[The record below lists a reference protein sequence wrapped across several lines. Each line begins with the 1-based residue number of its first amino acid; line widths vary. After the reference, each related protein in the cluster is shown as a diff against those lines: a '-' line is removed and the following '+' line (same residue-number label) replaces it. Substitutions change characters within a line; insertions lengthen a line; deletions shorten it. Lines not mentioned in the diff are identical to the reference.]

1 MLRSRQR
8 SPGAAVFRTAPTV
21 LRRVHRAG
29 TQEWLLQPDQATEAS
44 VGCLPRAISIAAA
57 CLILSGAL
65 GLLVATEHA
74 PPRLWF
80 AAALT
85 IAIAA
90 ALTFATRRL
99 MFASAA
105 TLVLVGGIL
114 LVSRTKMSAMNMAL
128 HSYDAF
134 FYLNAPT
141 LGFLW
146 ESYPAYLV
154 SAAALVLSAALV
166 LALCWR
172 FDRSECPRILAI
184 AACIVMGAVA
194 TWIETWPSGLA
205 FEFTDA
211 RNANVSSYYLTWP
224 ATAEAIARG
233 QPLEAAASTA
243 LPPFVPLSGCTTT
256 TAPPHI
262 LLIHQESL
270 VQPSLFPQL
279 EYDHGLDRFF
289 LSDDGDLH
297 PLRVETYGGASWVTD
312 FSLMAGISSRFFG
325 SLRTFVQVFT
335 TGKLTETLPQS
346 LKNCDYRN
354 MLFFPFDAHFLAHDK
369 FYKSIGFDEVFDRRA
384 QGITAIHERDRVY
397 FENALSAIDRHLR
410 VSGAPFFVYVQTM
423 TAHGPYSF
431 KYLPGED
438 VAGGGPGTPP
448 AMSEYLRRAAI
459 VQRDGEWLI
468 EQLKR
473 RFPTQRILIIRF
485 GDHHPTATFELLPSE
500 AKDERSTTSSR
511 FTTFYA
517 IKGHNLVVPRLPSY
531 DAVDVPYLGNI
542 ILEAA
547 GLPLS
552 EAQKHRRAL
561 MQACAG
567 NYFSCERR
575 DEILAFHRRLIQSDL
590 IRSP

>member
-1 MLRSRQR
+1 
-8 SPGAAVFRTAPTV
+8 V
-21 LRRVHRAG
+21 LFGEARAG
-29 TQEWLLQPDQATEAS
+29 TPEWLLQRDQATEAS

-57 CLILSGAL
+57 CIILSGAL

-80 AAALT
+80 AAAVT

-105 TLVLVGGIL
+105 TLVLVAGIL
-114 LVSRTKMSAMNMAL
+114 LVSRTKMSAMNLAL

-141 LGFLW
+141 LRFLW

-154 SAAALVLSAALV
+154 SAAAFVLCAALV
-166 LALCWR
+166 LAVCWR

-184 AACIVMGAVA
+184 AACLVMAAVA
-194 TWIETWPSGLA
+194 AWIETWPSGLA

-224 ATAEAIARG
+224 ATAEAITRG

-243 LPPFVPLSGCTTT
+243 LPPFAPLSGCALP

-279 EYDHGLDRFF
+279 DYDRVLDRFF
-289 LSDDGDLH
+289 LSDDGELH
-297 PLRVETYGGASWVTD
+297 PLRVETYGGVSWVTD

-346 LKNCDYRN
+346 LKNCGYRN
-354 MLFFPFDAHFLAHDK
+354 MLFFPFDAHFLSHDK

-384 QGITAIHERDRVY
+384 QGITTIHERDRVY
-397 FENALSAIDRHLR
+397 FENALFAIDRHLR
-410 VSGAPFFVYVQTM
+410 ASGAPFFVYVQTM

-438 VAGGGPGTPP
+438 VAGGGPGTPS

-485 GDHHPTATFELLPSE
+485 GDHHPTATSELLPSE

-531 DAVDVPYLGNI
+531 DAIDVSYLGNI

-552 EAQKHRRAL
+552 EAQTHRRAL

-567 NYFSCERR
+567 KYFSCERR

-590 IRSP
+590 IRSR

>member
-1 MLRSRQR
+1 
-8 SPGAAVFRTAPTV
+8 
-21 LRRVHRAG
+21 
-29 TQEWLLQPDQATEAS
+29 
-44 VGCLPRAISIAAA
+44 
-57 CLILSGAL
+57 
-65 GLLVATEHA
+65 
-74 PPRLWF
+74 
-80 AAALT
+80 
-85 IAIAA
+85 
-90 ALTFATRRL
+90 

-105 TLVLVGGIL
+105 TLVLVAGIL
-114 LVSRTKMSAMNMAL
+114 LVSRTKISAMNMAL

-146 ESYPAYLV
+146 ESYPVYLA
-154 SAAALVLSAALV
+154 SAAAFVLCAALV

-172 FDRSECPRILAI
+172 FDRSGCPRILAI
-184 AACIVMGAVA
+184 AAWLVMAAVGAS
-194 TWIETWPSGLA
+194 IETWPSGLA

-243 LPPFVPLSGCTTT
+243 LPPFAPLSGCAPATD
-256 TAPPHI
+256 PPHI

-279 EYDHGLDRFF
+279 DYDRALDRFF
-289 LSDDGDLH
+289 LSDDGELH
-297 PLRVETYGGASWVTD
+297 PLRVEAYGGESWVTD

-325 SLRTFVQVFT
+325 SLRTFVQAFT

-346 LKNCDYRN
+346 LKHCGYRN
-354 MLFFPFDAHFLAHDK
+354 MLFFPFDAHFLSHDK

-384 QGITAIHERDRVY
+384 QGITGIHERDRVY
-397 FENALSAIDRHLR
+397 FENALAAIDRHLR
-410 VSGAPFFVYVQTM
+410 ASGAPFFVYVQTM

-438 VAGGGPGTPP
+438 VAGGGPGTSP

-459 VQRDGEWLI
+459 VQRDGEWLM
-468 EQLKR
+468 EELKR
-473 RFPTQRILIIRF
+473 RFPAQRILIIRF
-485 GDHHPTATFELLPSE
+485 GDHHPTATSELLASD
-500 AKDERSTTSSR
+500 AKDRQSPTSSR

-517 IKGHNLVVPRLPSY
+517 IKGHNLDVPRLPRY
-531 DAVDVPYLGNI
+531 DVIDVPYLGNI

-547 GLPLS
+547 GVPLS
-552 EAQKHRRAL
+552 EAQTHRRAL
-561 MQACAG
+561 MQACTG
-567 NYFSCERR
+567 KYFSCERR

>member
-1 MLRSRQR
+1 LFRGRSNWQ
-8 SPGAAVFRTAPTV
+8 A
-21 LRRVHRAG
+21 
-29 TQEWLLQPDQATEAS
+29 EWLLQRDQATEAS

-74 PPRLWF
+74 PPRFWF
-80 AAALT
+80 AAAVT

-90 ALTFATRRL
+90 ALTVATRRL

-105 TLVLVGGIL
+105 TVLLVAVIL
-114 LVSRTKMSAMNMAL
+114 LVSRSKMSAMNMAL

-134 FYLNAPT
+134 FYLNAAT

-146 ESYPAYLV
+146 ESYPATLV
-154 SAAALVLSAALV
+154 SAAAFVLSAVLV

-172 FDRSECPRILAI
+172 FDRSDCPRILAI
-184 AACIVMGAVA
+184 AACLVMGAVA
-194 TWIETWPSGLA
+194 MWIETWPSGLA

-243 LPPFVPLSGCTTT
+243 LPRFAPLSGCTTT

-279 EYDHGLDRFF
+279 DYDRVLDRFF
-289 LSDDGDLH
+289 LSDDGKLH
-297 PLRVETYGGASWVTD
+297 PLRVETYGGVSWVTD

-325 SLRTFVQVFT
+325 SMRTFVQVFT

-346 LKNCDYRN
+346 LKNCGYRN
-354 MLFFPFDAHFLAHDK
+354 MLFFPFDAHFLSHDK

-384 QGITAIHERDRVY
+384 QGITSIHERDRVY
-397 FENALSAIDRHLR
+397 FENALSTIDRHLR
-410 VSGAPFFVYVQTM
+410 ASSAPFFVYVQTM

-485 GDHHPTATFELLPSE
+485 GDHQPTATSELLTPD
-500 AKDERSTTSSR
+500 ATDEQSPTSSR

-517 IKGHNLVVPRLPSY
+517 IKGHNLVVPMLPSY

-575 DEILAFHRRLIQSDL
+575 AEILAFHRRLIQSDL

>member
-1 MLRSRQR
+1 MLRSRHR
-8 SPGAAVFRTAPTV
+8 SPDAAVFRTAPTV

-29 TQEWLLQPDQATEAS
+29 TQEWLLQRDQATEAS
-44 VGCLPRAISIAAA
+44 VGRLPRAISIAAA

-65 GLLVATEHA
+65 GLLVATEHV
-74 PPRLWF
+74 PPRLWL
-80 AAALT
+80 AAAVT

-105 TLVLVGGIL
+105 TLVLVAGIL

-184 AACIVMGAVA
+184 AACFVMGVVA

-243 LPPFVPLSGCTTT
+243 LPPFAPLSGCTTT

-279 EYDHGLDRFF
+279 EYDRGLDRFF
-289 LSDDGDLH
+289 LSDDGELH

-335 TGKLTETLPQS
+335 TGKLAETLPQS
-346 LKNCDYRN
+346 LKNCGYRN
-354 MLFFPFDAHFLAHDK
+354 LLFFPFDAHFLAHDK
-369 FYKSIGFDEVFDRRA
+369 FYKSIGFDEVLDRRA
-384 QGITAIHERDRVY
+384 QGITGIHERDRVY

-410 VSGAPFFVYVQTM
+410 ASGAPFFVYVQTM

-473 RFPTQRILIIRF
+473 RFPTQRILIVRF
-485 GDHHPTATFELLPSE
+485 GDHHPTATSELLTPD
-500 AKDERSTTSSR
+500 ATDEQSPTSRR

-517 IKGHNLVVPRLPSY
+517 IKGHNLVVPRLPGY
-531 DAVDVPYLGNI
+531 DAIDVPYLGNI

-567 NYFSCERR
+567 HYFGCKRR
-575 DEILAFHRRLIQSDL
+575 AEILAFHRRLIQSDL